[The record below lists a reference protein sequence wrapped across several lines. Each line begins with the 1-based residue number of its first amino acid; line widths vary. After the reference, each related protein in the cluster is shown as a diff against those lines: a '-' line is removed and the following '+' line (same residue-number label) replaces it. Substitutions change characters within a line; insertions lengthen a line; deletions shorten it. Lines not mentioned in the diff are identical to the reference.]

1 MNGRLRAPLLAALLG
16 VFLLL
21 VVDGQLPVRWPGGR
35 EDALPKSLGIAWDRA
50 VQDLSRRVTTF
61 AAQPEIAR
69 SLSGGGIV
77 LNRQALFAAA
87 HQALDGAPPGS
98 WIALTDATGD
108 VHAWWG
114 DAPSS
119 LAGLISADGLGAQ
132 WSATT
137 LILLYRQTTAPRGSG
152 VVYAARI
159 LPVEA
164 PDFGRALGVS
174 GAGALWEPVGE
185 GGQAVLLRD
194 ARGQPLIGA
203 RRAKTGPGPVASR
216 DLALV
221 ALGLLALLLIGRA
234 RDPGRIGL
242 AFSLLFL
249 GIEARSAAGAH
260 LFFDPGHP
268 LDCVRLLLL
277 ALGLFLLPRAASWLR
292 AGTAPVSGIWSALA
306 GHGLLLLA
314 LAAATG
320 VEPPDLGATLRVS
333 LPLLLRVAALMAVL
347 AVSLALAAF
356 GRPRTLSAG
365 KLTAAGLATAFAVPL
380 ALALVNPSP
389 VFLLGLAALLIL
401 VFEVWSQAVFVGL
414 SGKGSRL
421 PRWLAGSAILVAL
434 AVSPFSEYSRARDNV
449 RTVAS
454 IRLPDANR
462 ASADAVFAAQGAVER
477 LRLFD
482 PARDLPARLP
492 QIDLSD
498 LAYRIWRDGEKR
510 SPAPGLIAYR
520 VRDRAGR
527 LRSAFSL
534 IPEPAAGNEA
544 RAGRA
549 RIDRHEV
556 AIVERTAELSAG
568 GRVWGT
574 VTIDVADWPAWDPLP
589 PRIDVYRRL
598 VLGEGAGAT
607 PAGPSTERPVLTA
620 YGRDGEKREEG
631 PTLSPAIRQRLRRA
645 DRPLPARLHFRGQ
658 QLWGE
663 IRPTP
668 EGYLLIALAGPDL
681 LGRLLAAALL
691 IPGIALLAGGT
702 GLLLV
707 WRILARPRAE
717 REKILAPEIRTFRGR
732 LVALFAIGVLI
743 PLLAVTFFLRSAI
756 LTRSR
761 EDTLAHARTALGT
774 ARRVLDDYLPS
785 AAGARGRLL
794 ALDDVLLAWLANAVG
809 YDLSVYA
816 PDSTLVATSRR
827 DLYAAGL
834 LADRVP
840 APAYAALG
848 LQGADQYVGSRL
860 VAGGPFEEI
869 ATSLASVPGV
879 PGLRS
884 PALLSLLLLPQQ
896 RVAQAEASQLTAAV
910 SAFSLLMFLFSAL
923 IAGRL
928 ALRVARPVAD
938 LVEGTRAVARGDFSP
953 VLPEPPDEELRE
965 LVRAFLS
972 MSRTLKEQTEAL
984 SAEKERLATLLAH
997 LTAGVVAFREG
1008 GRVLLANPAA
1018 VALGG
1023 GRANADSLEEV
1034 FPGQA
1039 MVEVRRALGDASAS
1053 FGSSEVEPRP
1063 GQRWRLVTVP
1073 LPLGGEGARMA
1084 VIEDVSDV
1092 VRSNRLAAWAEMARI
1107 IAHEIKNP
1115 LTPIRLSVEH
1125 LREVWKRGSPDF
1137 ERVLEECVRNV
1148 FGQTEELRRAA
1159 AEFADYA
1166 RLPAPEMRPTDIGG
1180 LLSASA
1186 AAFAGAPGIRWSVRA
1201 DPGML
1206 ARADARLLSRVFSNL
1221 IGNAVEALAGSGGEV
1236 YLTARRLNSRVRVT
1250 VEDNGPGVDPAI
1262 RPRIFNPYFSAKS
1275 GGTGLGLAISK
1286 KIIEEHGGSISAEN
1300 RERGGFR
1307 VEFELPLENQAE
1319 VPAP

>member
-1 MNGRLRAPLLAALLG
+1 MNGPLRVSLLATLLG

-21 VVDGQLPVRWPGGR
+21 AVDGRLPMPWPAER
-35 EDALPKSLGIAWDRA
+35 EGSVPKSLRIGWDRA
-50 VQDLSRRVTTF
+50 VEDLSRRVTTF
-61 AAQPEIAR
+61 AGQPEIAR
-69 SLSGGGIV
+69 SLSGGGIA
-77 LNRQALFAAA
+77 LDRQALFAAA

-98 WIALTDATGD
+98 WIALTDAAGE

-114 DAPSS
+114 DTPSS
-119 LAGLISADGLGAQ
+119 LAGLISVDGLGAQ

-137 LILLYRQTTAPRGSG
+137 LTLLYRQATAPRGAG

-174 GAGALWEPVGE
+174 GAGARWEPVAE
-185 GGQAVLLRD
+185 GGEAVLLRD
-194 ARGQPLIGA
+194 ARGQPVVGV
-203 RRAKTGPGPVASR
+203 RRAEAAGEPMPSR
-216 DLALV
+216 DLALA

-234 RDPGRIGL
+234 RDGRRIGL
-242 AFSLLFL
+242 ALSLLFL
-249 GIEARSAAGAH
+249 GIEARSAPGAH
-260 LFFDPGHP
+260 LLFDTRHP
-268 LDCVRLLLL
+268 FDSARLLLL
-277 ALGLFLLPRAASWLR
+277 ALGLFLLPRAASWL
-292 AGTAPVSGIWSALA
+292 ATGTAPVSGISSALA
-306 GHGLLLLA
+306 GHGMLLLA

-320 VEPPDLGATLRVS
+320 VEPPDLGSTLRAS
-333 LPLLLRVAALMAVL
+333 LPLLLRVAGLMALV
-347 AVSLALAAF
+347 ADSLALAAL
-356 GRPRTLSAG
+356 GRRRTFSAG
-365 KLTAAGLATAFAVPL
+365 EVTAAGLATALAVPL
-380 ALALVNPSP
+380 ALAFVNPSP
-389 VFLLGLAALLIL
+389 LFLLGLAALLIL
-401 VFEVWSQAVFVGL
+401 VFELWSRAVCAALAGR
-414 SGKGSRL
+414 GSRL
-421 PRWLAGSAILVAL
+421 PRWFAGSALLVVL
-434 AVSPFSEYSRARDNV
+434 AVSPFSEYSRVLGNV
-449 RTVAS
+449 GIAAS
-454 IRLPDANR
+454 IRLPDPNH

-477 LRLFD
+477 VRRFD
-482 PARDLPARLP
+482 LARDLPARLP

-498 LAYRIWRDGEKR
+498 LAYRIWRDGEQR
-510 SPAPGLIAYR
+510 SHAPALIAYR
-520 VRDRAGR
+520 VRDRVGR

-534 IPEPAAGNEA
+534 IPEAAAGSEA
-544 RAGRA
+544 HTGPA

-568 GRVWGT
+568 GRFWGT

-598 VLGEGAGAT
+598 VLGEGAGAA
-607 PAGPSTERPVLTA
+607 PAEPSSERPVLA
-620 YGRDGEKREEG
+620 NYARDGEKREEG
-631 PTLSPAIRQRLRRA
+631 PILPPATRERLRQA
-645 DRPLPARLHFRGQ
+645 DGPLRTRLHFRGEE
-658 QLWGE
+658 LWGE

-668 EGYLLIALAGPDL
+668 EGYRLIAFAGPDF

-691 IPGIALLAGGT
+691 IPGIALLAGGA
-702 GLLLV
+702 GLLLI
-707 WRILARPRAE
+707 WRILTRPRAG
-717 REKILAPEIRTFRGR
+717 REKLLAPGIRTFRGR
-732 LVALFAIGVLI
+732 LVALFAIGVMI
-743 PLLAVTFFLRSAI
+743 PLFAVTFFLRAAI
-756 LTRSR
+756 LTRSQQ
-761 EDTLAHARTALGT
+761 DTLARARTALGT

-794 ALDDVLLAWLANAVG
+794 ALDDVLLAWLASAVG

-840 APAYAALG
+840 APAYSALG

-879 PGLRS
+879 PGVRS

-953 VLPEPPDEELRE
+953 VLPEPPDEELKE

-1008 GRVLLANPAA
+1008 GQVLLANPAA
-1018 VALGG
+1018 AALGG

-1039 MVEVRRALGDASAS
+1039 MAEVRRALGDASVP
-1053 FGSSEVEPRP
+1053 FGSAEVEPRP

-1137 ERVLEECVRNV
+1137 ERVLEECVANV
-1148 FGQTEELRRAA
+1148 FRQTEELRRAA
-1159 AEFADYA
+1159 AEFSDYA
-1166 RLPAPEMRPTDIGG
+1166 RLPAPEMRPTDIAG

-1186 AAFAGAPGIRWSVRA
+1186 AAFAGAPGIRWSVRTE
-1201 DPGML
+1201 PGML

-1221 IGNAVEALAGSGGEV
+1221 IGNAVEALVGSGGEIH
-1236 YLTARRLNSRVRVT
+1236 LTARRLDSRVRVT

-1262 RPRIFNPYFSAKS
+1262 LPRLFNPYFSAKS
-1275 GGTGLGLAISK
+1275 GGTGLGLAIAK

-1300 RERGGFR
+1300 REQGGFR
-1307 VEFELPLENQAE
+1307 VKFELPLEREAGA
-1319 VPAP
+1319 PAP